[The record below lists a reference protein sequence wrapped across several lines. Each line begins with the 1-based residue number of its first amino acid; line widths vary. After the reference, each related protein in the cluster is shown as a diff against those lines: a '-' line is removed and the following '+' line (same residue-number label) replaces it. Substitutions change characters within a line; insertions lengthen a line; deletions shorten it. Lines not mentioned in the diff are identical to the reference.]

1 MKRTEPAGGSL
12 DKAGMNNRNQYLLLA
27 ALPLFIL
34 VALAI
39 HYPAFDAPM
48 YYDSVIQLES
58 KQHVYASGDLR
69 KVIELFPQRP
79 LSMITF
85 YVNYMI
91 WGMNPVYFRMVNAV
105 ILAMTGFIAA
115 LAYILIL
122 EIADPAGSGSSR
134 EKQAIGLFLGIVFLV
149 HPVQTYVVDY
159 IWQRT
164 ALLSCFFYIS
174 ALTAYLATRSGRIR
188 SAPACYLLCLALF
201 CLALASK
208 ENAVTLPA
216 VLILAEI
223 AFFGDGW
230 KRLLKRMGVFT
241 VILLVLVGILSIL
254 ERPHGIGSE
263 SVGIFATV
271 AKYYQE
277 SALTL
282 SQVVISQCRVLF
294 YYLVLI
300 LVPTPS
306 DVRFTAAQVIFSSPL
321 ESPVILATVISAM
334 AIFGAG
340 IYLVRKRP
348 LTGFGLLCF
357 LINLM
362 PESFLVPQYLFFAY
376 RATLPMFG
384 LLLVL
389 ADGLLEILAK
399 TRSLREQK
407 WYLGPAAA
415 SLLAMVLVALMG
427 SVTVSK
433 ANLWKDPV
441 LFWTDIVEGLPSPAE
456 NVEKL
461 IAAHALDSL
470 GVALHRQGKNV
481 EAVPT
486 FRRGLEIS
494 PAYMPSYVNLAAA
507 YAALGDTAEAEASLK
522 KAVEIEPQAPR
533 AQFALGEFYLKQ
545 DRLSEALFYM
555 QKAADLAPS
564 DPRCSNG
571 LGTAL
576 LRQGNAREA
585 ASVFRSAIE
594 VTPGF
599 DEAHYNLGEAYVSL
613 GMDQEAAD
621 EFSKALALK
630 RNNWRAHNS
639 LGLLLAKSGNER
651 DAAEHFRKAL
661 ALNPDNW
668 RVRNNL
674 GVLLAK
680 SGNFKEAAVH
690 FQEAVRIN
698 PDDISAKKNLERIRS
713 LLGSQSVK

>member
-1 MKRTEPAGGSL
+1 
-12 DKAGMNNRNQYLLLA
+12 
-27 ALPLFIL
+27 
-34 VALAI
+34 
-39 HYPAFDAPM
+39 
-48 YYDSVIQLES
+48 
-58 KQHVYASGDLR
+58 
-69 KVIELFPQRP
+69 
-79 LSMITF
+79 
-85 YVNYMI
+85 
-91 WGMNPVYFRMVNAV
+91 
-105 ILAMTGFIAA
+105 MTAFIAA
-115 LAYILIL
+115 LGFILIL
-122 EIADPAGSGSSR
+122 EIAGPAGSGSSR
-134 EKQAIGLFLGIVFLV
+134 EKQAVGLFLGLVFLV
-149 HPVQTYVVDY
+149 HPVQTYIVDY

-174 ALTAYLATRSGRIR
+174 ALTVYLAIRLHRIR
-188 SAPACYLLCLALF
+188 YTAPGYALCLVLF

-216 VLILAEI
+216 TLILTEI
-223 AFFGDGW
+223 AFFFDGW
-230 KRLLKRMGVFT
+230 KSLLKRAGVFAAILVVMMGVFS
-241 VILLVLVGILSIL
+241 VL
-254 ERPHGIGSE
+254 ERPHGMGTE
-263 SVGIFATV
+263 APGIFATV

-277 SALTL
+277 SGLTL

-294 YYLVLI
+294 SYLGLI
-300 LVPTPS
+300 LVPIPS
-306 DVRFTAAQVIFSSPL
+306 NVRFTAAQVIFSSPL
-321 ESPVILATVISAM
+321 ESPIILATVIGAL
-334 AIFGAG
+334 ALFGAG
-340 IYLVRKRP
+340 IYLLRKRP
-348 LTGFGLLCF
+348 LTGFGLLFF

-407 WYLGPAAA
+407 WYLGPVAAG
-415 SLLAMVLVALMG
+415 LLAAVLVALMG

-441 LFWTDIVEGLPSPAE
+441 RFWTDIEERLPLYSE
-456 NVEKL
+456 NVEKHISL
-461 IAAHALDSL
+461 HILDSL

-481 EAVPT
+481 EAVT
-486 FRRGLEIS
+486 IFRRALDFN
-494 PAYMPSYVNLAAA
+494 PLYFPTYVNLAAA
-507 YAALGDTAEAEASLK
+507 YTALGDAMEAEASLK
-522 KAVEIEPQAPR
+522 KAVEAQPQAPR
-533 AQFALGEFYLKQ
+533 AQFALGEFYLTQEK
-545 DRLSEALFYM
+545 LSAASFYM

-564 DPRCSNG
+564 DPRCLNG

-585 ASVFRSAIE
+585 ASVFRRAIE

-613 GMDQEAAD
+613 GMDQEAVG

-630 RNNWRAHNS
+630 RKNWRAHNS

-661 ALNPDNW
+661 ALSPDNW
-668 RVRNNL
+668 RVHNNL
-674 GVLLAK
+674 GALQAK
-680 SGNFKEAAVH
+680 SGNYGEAAVH
-690 FQEAVRIN
+690 FQEAFRIN
-698 PDDISAKKNLERIRS
+698 PDDISARKNLERIRS